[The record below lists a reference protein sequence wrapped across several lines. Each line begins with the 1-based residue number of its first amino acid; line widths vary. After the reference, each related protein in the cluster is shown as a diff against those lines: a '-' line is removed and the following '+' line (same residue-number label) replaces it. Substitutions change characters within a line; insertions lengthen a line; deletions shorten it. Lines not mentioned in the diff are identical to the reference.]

1 MLETSSCCFD
11 SSLFPSL
18 QGKAFSLVRESVSE
32 ITFLNCRPSVIAA
45 AIIYAER
52 RARGIIPFWPSM
64 LSKLTGYQVFARACL
79 RLSCAHLLPPGVS
92 SPY

>member
-1 MLETSSCCFD
+1 MPL
-11 SSLFPSL
+11 L

-64 LSKLTGYQVFARACL
+64 LSKLTGYQVCARACL
-79 RLSCAHLLPPGVS
+79 N
-92 SPY
+92 

>member
-1 MLETSSCCFD
+1 M
-11 SSLFPSL
+11 
-18 QGKAFSLVRESVSE
+18 SE

-64 LSKLTGYQVFARACL
+64 LSKLTGYQVFARACSNQIYTCL
-79 RLSCAHLLPPGVS
+79 LLPSASGIEFLL
-92 SPY
+92 SPLSV